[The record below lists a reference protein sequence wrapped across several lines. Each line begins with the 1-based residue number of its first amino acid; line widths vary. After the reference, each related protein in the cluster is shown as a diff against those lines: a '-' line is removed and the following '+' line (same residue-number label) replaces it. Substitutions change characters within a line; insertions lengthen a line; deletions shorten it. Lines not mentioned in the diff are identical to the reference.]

1 MTTLILSR
9 NVVRAAL
16 FFHVHAFRSSGYWS
30 AVWSPKMSRFMVT
43 DEKVYKNYL
52 KVGTIC
58 VMIPVKAER
67 SHGETRVTAIGI
79 VPVSNEGTELR
90 TKVLVFVLVVE
101 SSVEEQVDI
110 AARSYP
116 RYWRRKFG
124 NDRSWGI
131 GRTIYL

>member
-1 MTTLILSR
+1 
-9 NVVRAAL
+9 
-16 FFHVHAFRSSGYWS
+16 
-30 AVWSPKMSRFMVT
+30 MVT
-43 DEKVYKNYL
+43 EEKVYKNYL

-110 AARSYP
+110 AASSYP